1 MMTRADLKQQAKAQM
16 QGKLGSFILVLVV
29 YVVVVFAISMVSGLL
44 NLVIPVLGMI
54 MVYVLTPPLM
64 IGYTAVFLNAS
75 YGDKPNVSTLFD
87 GYKKCF
93 GRSILLYILM
103 LVFTC
108 LWCLLLIIPGII
120 KAYAY
125 SMAFYVMADDPE
137 ISAREALKESER
149 IMKGHKLE
157 FFILQLSFILWG
169 LLVCVTFGLAA
180 LYVVPYQQMTFTN
193 FYQNIKKMAEPV
205 AVESVSDTVED
216 VQM

>member
-1 MMTRADLKQQAKAQM
+1 MTRADLKQQAKAQM
-16 QGKLGSFILVLVV
+16 QGKLGSFILVLIV
-29 YVVVVFAISMVSGLL
+29 YAVVVLAISMVGGLL
-44 NLVIPVLGMI
+44 NLLVPVVGTILI
-54 MVYVLTPPLM
+54 YALTPPLM
-64 IGYTAVFLNAS
+64 VGYTAVFLNAS
-75 YGDKPNVSTLFD
+75 YGDKPSVSTLFD

-103 LVFTC
+103 MVFTC
-108 LWCLLLIIPGII
+108 LWTLLLVVPGII
-120 KAYAY
+120 KSYAY
-125 SMAFYVMADDPE
+125 SMAFYVMADNPE

-149 IMKGHKLE
+149 IMKGHKFE
-157 FFILQLSFILWG
+157 FFVLQLSFILWG

-193 FYQNIKKMAEPV
+193 FYQNVKMMAEPV